1 MTFPQILGPN
11 FFRCLKY
18 IKEGNSVYKRHRT
31 CLDLETKYYLLSPDG
46 AAAVSPKQIASLE
59 QSTSDSSMAEYPQIV
74 EENYMVDCVTMT
86 LQEDH
91 SSSSSVAGS
100 EDSKMDDEKSNV
112 TKDSNKDQ
120 SDDVFINQPSSLPDV
135 RNLIPLRM
143 VS

>member
-1 MTFPQILGPN
+1 
-11 FFRCLKY
+11 
-18 IKEGNSVYKRHRT
+18 
-31 CLDLETKYYLLSPDG
+31 
-46 AAAVSPKQIASLE
+46 
-59 QSTSDSSMAEYPQIV
+59 
-74 EENYMVDCVTMT
+74 MVDCVTMT

-112 TKDSNKDQ
+112 TEDSNKDQ